1 LRRTKVIRVR
11 VDKGLYD
18 FIEREMKRNGFSGVS
33 QTVRFFLR
41 IVQFLTETAT
51 LPVEK
56 DVLVNWMN
64 FLREE
69 DIDRRF

>member
-1 LRRTKVIRVR
+1 LRRTRVIRVR
-11 VDKGLYD
+11 VDKRLYD

-69 DIDRRF
+69 DIDRGF

>member
-1 LRRTKVIRVR
+1 LRRTRVIRVR
-11 VDKGLYD
+11 VDKRLYD

-56 DVLVNWMN
+56 DVLVDWMN

-69 DIDRRF
+69 DIDRGF